1 MSKSNLVS
9 TSLIMFIILG
19 LVGCNKKTQEIDM
32 VEKPE
37 LQKLELEEYV
47 GDDST
52 YITYTPKPEIKPSEK
67 SDNDNFVV
75 EYTNGYFSD
84 FRDLLVKKIVG
95 DYKSF
100 SKEALIDIYGDSSTN
115 CFDDAI
121 GYIAQGDNYNQV
133 FLFKNL
139 TDSTFI
145 DNLTNPI
152 TNDPSI
158 SNVEYKTFRNKDVT
172 TVVIGADD
180 FIRQI
185 EDLVN
190 SSFKGV
196 TYYNKS
202 RKN

>member
-1 MSKSNLVS
+1 MSKSNLIS
-9 TSLIMFIILG
+9 TSLIMFIVLG
-19 LVGCNKKTQEIDM
+19 LVGCENQTQETDL

-67 SDNDNFVV
+67 SEEFVV

-84 FRDLLVKKIVG
+84 FHDLLVKNIEG
-95 DYKSF
+95 NYKSF
-100 SKEALIDIYGDSSTN
+100 SGEALIDIYGDTSTN

-121 GYIAQGDNYNQV
+121 GYIAQGDSYNQV

-145 DNLTNPI
+145 DNITNPI
-152 TNDPSI
+152 TNDPSVL
-158 SNVEYKTFRNKDVT
+158 NVGYKTFRNKDVT
-172 TVVIGADD
+172 TVVIGADN
-180 FIRQI
+180 FIKQI
-185 EDLVN
+185 DDLVS
-190 SSFKGV
+190 SSFKGDL
-196 TYYNKS
+196 K
-202 RKN
+202 

>member
-1 MSKSNLVS
+1 MSKSNLIS
-9 TSLIMFIILG
+9 TSLIMFIVLG
-19 LVGCNKKTQEIDM
+19 LVGCEKQTQETDL

-47 GDDST
+47 GDDSP
-52 YITYTPKPEIKPSEK
+52 YITYTPKPEIKPSENK
-67 SDNDNFVV
+67 SSEKGEEFVV

-84 FRDLLVKKIVG
+84 FRDLLAKNIVG

-100 SKEALIDIYGDSSTN
+100 SKEALIDLYGDSSTN

-121 GYIAQGDNYNQV
+121 GYIAQGDSYNQV

-139 TDSTFI
+139 IDPGFTDVLIS
-145 DNLTNPI
+145 PI
-152 TNDPSI
+152 TNDSTVL
-158 SNVEYKTFRNKDVT
+158 NVDYKIFNNKDIT

-185 EDLVN
+185 ENLVS
-190 SSFKGV
+190 SSFKGE
-196 TYYNKS
+196 TK
-202 RKN
+202 